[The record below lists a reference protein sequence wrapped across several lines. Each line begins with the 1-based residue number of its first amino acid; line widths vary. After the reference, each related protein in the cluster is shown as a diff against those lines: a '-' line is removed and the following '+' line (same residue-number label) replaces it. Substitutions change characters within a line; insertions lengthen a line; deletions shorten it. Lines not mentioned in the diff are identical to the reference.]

1 MVSGGENTGCTSM
14 ANKQDN
20 YLYNCDQVRALDRLA
35 IDRDNISGLQL
46 MQRAG
51 MAVFKHI
58 LQHYHKHTVT
68 VFCGSGNN
76 GGDGYVIATLAKEKG
91 IAVQLIHL
99 KQPRQLKGNAKRAY
113 EIANKAGVTMVDFS
127 PEMVLE
133 DCVIVD
139 ALLGTGLKGP
149 VRRTYCDAIE
159 LINNSNLAVVAV
171 DLPSGLNADTGD
183 VENICVK
190 AQTTICFIGL
200 KQGLFTNHGPDYCGK
215 IVYQDLAE
223 KSTIF
228 DEIQPVAIK
237 LQLSSLLR
245 HLKPRK
251 ASSHKNNYGH
261 VIVVGG
267 DYGYAG
273 ASLLAAEAALRT
285 GAGLVSVATRQE
297 HISTIVARRPEIM
310 AHAVDSSEALQT
322 LVKKASVLIIG
333 PGLGQSLWSR
343 KMLNCALKADIP
355 SILDADALNLIA
367 REQIQL
373 NTMNHPYVLTPHP
386 KEAARLL
393 NVETSQIQKDRF
405 SAVKKMAKKYHAQV
419 LLKGTGSLVCVSA
432 NSTIGVCTAGNPG
445 MATGGMGDVLSGIIG
460 GLLAQGVNHNH
471 CLALATCLHAEAAD
485 MAAKGQQRSLLPS
498 DLFKPLRRLIG

>member
-1 MVSGGENTGCTSM
+1 M

-20 YLYNCDQVRALDRLA
+20 YLYNCDQVRTLDRLA

-58 LQHYHKHTVT
+58 LQHYRKHAVT

-113 EIANKAGVTMVDFS
+113 EIANKAGVPMVYFS

-228 DEIQPVAIK
+228 DEIPPVAIK

-245 HLKPRK
+245 HLKPRQ

-432 NSTIGVCTAGNPG
+432 NSTIGICTAGNPG

-485 MAAKGQQRSLLPS
+485 MAAKGRQRSLLPS

>member
-1 MVSGGENTGCTSM
+1 M
-14 ANKQDN
+14 AKKQDN
-20 YLYNCDQVRALDRLA
+20 YLYNCDQVRTLDRLV
-35 IDRDNISGLQL
+35 IDRDNISSLQL

-58 LQHYHKHTVT
+58 LQHYRKHAIT

-76 GGDGYVIATLAKEKG
+76 GGDGYVIATLAQEKG
-91 IAVQLIHL
+91 ISVQLIHL
-99 KQPRQLKGNAKRAY
+99 TQPRQLKGDAKRAY
-113 EIANKAGVTMVDFS
+113 EIANEAGVPMADFS

-139 ALLGTGLKGP
+139 ALLGTGLKGS
-149 VRRTYCDAIE
+149 VRRAYCDAIE

-215 IVYQDLAE
+215 IVNQDLAA

-228 DEIQPVAIK
+228 DEIKPVAIK
-237 LQLSSLLR
+237 LQLTSLLR
-245 HLKPRK
+245 HLKPRQS
-251 ASSHKNNYGH
+251 SSHKNDYGH
-261 VIVVGG
+261 VLVVGG

-297 HISTIVARRPEIM
+297 HISVIVARRPEIM
-310 AHAVDSSEALQT
+310 AHAVDSSESLQT
-322 LVKKASVLIIG
+322 LLKKASVLIIG

-355 SILDADALNLIA
+355 SIIDADAVSY
-367 REQIQL
+367 
-373 NTMNHPYVLTPHP
+373 THLT
-386 KEAARLL
+386 
-393 NVETSQIQKDRF
+393 
-405 SAVKKMAKKYHAQV
+405 
-419 LLKGTGSLVCVSA
+419 
-432 NSTIGVCTAGNPG
+432 
-445 MATGGMGDVLSGIIG
+445 
-460 GLLAQGVNHNH
+460 
-471 CLALATCLHAEAAD
+471 
-485 MAAKGQQRSLLPS
+485 LPT
-498 DLFKPLRRLIG
+498 KA

>member
-1 MVSGGENTGCTSM
+1 
-14 ANKQDN
+14 
-20 YLYNCDQVRALDRLA
+20 
-35 IDRDNISGLQL
+35 
-46 MQRAG
+46 
-51 MAVFKHI
+51 
-58 LQHYHKHTVT
+58 
-68 VFCGSGNN
+68 
-76 GGDGYVIATLAKEKG
+76 
-91 IAVQLIHL
+91 
-99 KQPRQLKGNAKRAY
+99 
-113 EIANKAGVTMVDFS
+113 
-127 PEMVLE
+127 
-133 DCVIVD
+133 
-139 ALLGTGLKGP
+139 
-149 VRRTYCDAIE
+149 
-159 LINNSNLAVVAV
+159 
-171 DLPSGLNADTGD
+171 
-183 VENICVK
+183 
-190 AQTTICFIGL
+190 
-200 KQGLFTNHGPDYCGK
+200 
-215 IVYQDLAE
+215 
-223 KSTIF
+223 
-228 DEIQPVAIK
+228 
-237 LQLSSLLR
+237 
-245 HLKPRK
+245 LKPRQ

-322 LVKKASVLIIG
+322 LLKKASVLIIG

-485 MAAKGQQRSLLPS
+485 MAAKGRQRSLLPS

>member
-1 MVSGGENTGCTSM
+1 M
-14 ANKQDN
+14 AKKQDN
-20 YLYNCDQVRALDRLA
+20 YLYKCDQVRALDSLA
-35 IDRDNISGLQL
+35 IDRDNISGLQM

-51 MAVFKHI
+51 MAVFKYI
-58 LQHYHKHTVT
+58 LQNYRKHAIK

-76 GGDGYVIATLAKEKG
+76 AGDGYVIATLAKEKG

-99 KQPRQLKGNAKRAY
+99 KQPRQLKGDAKRAY
-113 EIANKAGVTMVDFS
+113 EIANDAAVPMANFS

-139 ALLGTGLKGP
+139 ALLGTGLKGS
-149 VRRTYCDAIE
+149 VSRIYCEAIE
-159 LINNSNLAVVAV
+159 LINKSNLAVVAV
-171 DLPSGLNADTGD
+171 DLPSGLNADTGN

-190 AQTTICFIGL
+190 AQTTISFIGL
-200 KQGLFTNHGPDYCGK
+200 KQGLFTNHGPDYCGE
-215 IVYQDLAE
+215 IIYQDLAV
-223 KSTIF
+223 KSSIF
-228 DEIQPVAIK
+228 EEIEPEAIK
-237 LQLSSLLR
+237 LQLSSLLT
-245 HLKPRK
+245 HLKPRQ

-261 VIVVGG
+261 VVVVGG
-267 DYGYAG
+267 DHGYAG

-297 HISTIVARRPEIM
+297 HIGVIVSRRPEIM
-310 AHAVDSSEALQT
+310 AHAVDSDEALQV
-322 LVKKASVLIIG
+322 LLKKASVLIIG

-373 NTMNHPYVLTPHP
+373 STMNHPYILTPHP

-393 NVETSQIQKDRF
+393 NMDTAQIQKDRF
-405 SAVKKMAKKYHAQV
+405 YAVKKMAKKYNAQV

-460 GLLAQGVNHNH
+460 GLLAQGVNQNH
-471 CLALATCLHAEAAD
+471 CLALATCLHAETAD

-498 DLFKPLRRLIG
+498 DLFKTLRRLIG

>member
-1 MVSGGENTGCTSM
+1 M

-20 YLYNCDQVRALDRLA
+20 YLYNCDQVRTLDRLA

-58 LQHYHKHTVT
+58 LQHYRKHAVT

-99 KQPRQLKGNAKRAY
+99 KQPQQLKGNAKRAY

-133 DCVIVD
+133 DCIIVD
-139 ALLGTGLKGP
+139 ALIGIGLKGS
-149 VRRTYCDAIE
+149 VRGTYCDAIE
-159 LINNSNLAVVAV
+159 LINNSNLVVVAV

-228 DEIQPVAIK
+228 DEIPPVAIK

-245 HLKPRK
+245 HLKPRQ

-485 MAAKGQQRSLLPS
+485 MAAKGRQRSLLPS

>member
-1 MVSGGENTGCTSM
+1 M
-14 ANKQDN
+14 AKKQDN
-20 YLYNCDQVRALDRLA
+20 YLYNCDQVRTLDRLV
-35 IDRDNISGLQL
+35 IDRDNISSLQL

-58 LQHYHKHTVT
+58 LQHYRKHAIT

-76 GGDGYVIATLAKEKG
+76 GGDGYVIATLAQEKG
-91 IAVQLIHL
+91 ISVQLIHL
-99 KQPRQLKGNAKRAY
+99 TQPRQLKGDAKRAY
-113 EIANKAGVTMVDFS
+113 EIANEAGVPMADFS

-139 ALLGTGLKGP
+139 ALLGTGLKGS

-215 IVYQDLAE
+215 IVYQDLAA

-228 DEIQPVAIK
+228 DEIKPVAIK
-237 LQLSSLLR
+237 LQLTSLLR

-251 ASSHKNNYGH
+251 SSSHKNDYGH

-297 HISTIVARRPEIM
+297 HISVIVARRPEIM
-310 AHAVDSSEALQT
+310 AHAVDSSESLQT
-322 LVKKASVLIIG
+322 LLKKASVLIIG

-355 SILDADALNLIA
+355 SILDADALNLVA
-367 REQIQL
+367 RDQIQL
-373 NTMNHPYVLTPHP
+373 NTMNHPYILTPHP

-393 NVETSQIQKDRF
+393 NVETVQIQKDRF
-405 SAVKKMAKKYHAQV
+405 SAVKKISKKYHAQV
-419 LLKGTGSLVCVSA
+419 LLKGTGSLVCVSS

-460 GLLAQGVNHNH
+460 GLFAQGVNQNH

-485 MAAKGQQRSLLPS
+485 MAAKGRQRSLLPS
-498 DLFKPLRRLIG
+498 DLFKTLRLLIG

>member
-1 MVSGGENTGCTSM
+1 MTK
-14 ANKQDN
+14 KQNN
-20 YLYNCDQVRALDRLA
+20 YLYNCDQVHTLDRLA
-35 IDRDNISGLQL
+35 IDRDNISSLQL

-51 MAVFKHI
+51 KAVFKHI
-58 LQHYHKHTVT
+58 LQHYRKYAIT

-76 GGDGYVIATLAKEKG
+76 GGDGYVIATLAKENG
-91 IAVQLIHL
+91 IVVQLIHL
-99 KQPRQLKGNAKRAY
+99 KQPRQLKGDTKRAY
-113 EIANKAGVTMVDFS
+113 EIANEAGVPMADFS

-139 ALLGTGLKGP
+139 ALLGTGLKGS
-149 VRRTYCDAIE
+149 VKRTYRNAIE

-190 AQTTICFIGL
+190 AQTTISFIGL

-215 IVYQDLAE
+215 IVYQDLAV

-228 DEIQPVAIK
+228 DEIKPAAIK
-237 LQLSSLLR
+237 QQLTSLLR
-245 HLKPRK
+245 HLKPRQS
-251 ASSHKNNYGH
+251 SSHKNDYGH

-310 AHAVDSSEALQT
+310 AHAVDSSKSLQT
-322 LVKKASVLIIG
+322 LLKKASVLIIG

-355 SILDADALNLIA
+355 SILDADALNLVA
-367 REQIQL
+367 RNQIQL
-373 NTMNHPYVLTPHP
+373 NTVNHPYILTPHP

-393 NVETSQIQKDRF
+393 NVETVQIQKDRF
-405 SAVKKMAKKYHAQV
+405 SAVKKISKKYHAQV
-419 LLKGTGSLVCVSA
+419 LLKGTGSLVCVSN
-432 NSTIGVCTAGNPG
+432 NSTISVCTAGNPG
-445 MATGGMGDVLSGIIG
+445 MATGGMGDILSGIIG
-460 GLLAQGVNHNH
+460 GLLAQGVNQNH
-471 CLALATCLHAEAAD
+471 CLALAACLHAKAAD
-485 MAAKGQQRSLLPS
+485 TAANGRQRSLLPS